1 MGKLKNSNPFYIT
14 FWTFFCEFILQ
25 IIRFRRVCLHWRQK
39 RKPCS
44 IVCLYIIIKSPVR
57 WRQSLGAKL
66 EIICLHNRVF
76 LLTLKEMEHKFFFA
90 AVARGSKQFFTIITR
105 HNSIQSFSLFKTLF
119 IFLVCLLSFFLIQC
133 TNVRWLKAQKRTKL
147 FCYNK
152 FQWSYIF
159 CFTIF
164 LQNFI
169 FLLVISTFSFDN
181 KKYDNGL
188 DINKSLDCKLISH
201 FLSSL

>member
-1 MGKLKNSNPFYIT
+1 M
-14 FWTFFCEFILQ
+14 LQ
-25 IIRFRRVCLHWRQK
+25 LLRVRRFCLHWRQK

-147 FCYNK
+147 FL
-152 FQWSYIF
+152 
-159 CFTIF
+159 
-164 LQNFI
+164 LQQ
-169 FLLVISTFSFDN
+169 ISMVLHILF
-181 KKYDNGL
+181 
-188 DINKSLDCKLISH
+188 H
-201 FLSSL
+201 HLSSKLYFFACNINIFFW